1 MHANERS
8 GAGSRDRR
16 LRVLP
21 RLRACHLARD
31 PAPRRS
37 HIVRVA
43 DCVPYHTDHDH
54 RGRALCNYRRA
65 RLDGG
70 RRHGRVHVSR
80 RRAAHH
86 PGSLS
91 YVHGE
96 GTACGLTR
104 ACLAWRPAG
113 YRACCRRDGPCG
125 QRHRQYPG
133 HARHV
138 TPARPRLAPR
148 VRSVHT
154 EPAHVGPSGADLEA
168 HIHPRAARPGTR

>member
-1 MHANERS
+1 MLTS
-8 GAGSRDRR
+8 D
-16 LRVLP
+16 RVLVHGIDA
-21 RLRACHLARD
+21 RARCRGC
-31 PAPRRS
+31 
-37 HIVRVA
+37 VRVMHPRGPA
-43 DCVPYHTDHDH
+43 GLTLSAWPAASHLTDHDH
-54 RGRALCNYRRA
+54 RGGALCNYRRA
-65 RLDGG
+65 RLDGC